1 MVSTIDDFGKST
13 TTINNIK
20 VNDKEIQKSNE
31 EIKKISHSYNLK
43 KQANIR
49 KSLKLFRLKNT
60 LFLNS
65 SNRKSLEKAIK
76 DGKNSFTLVLPKKG
90 IQKFINKNMN
100 TLVIASLVTEKRN
113 DVADAM
119 LSTNVDPYALN
130 YSNRRGNN
138 IGIFMVEAHNN
149 CPQNN
154 DITNYMRIGNVPGVD
169 DHGRLVAKIMR
180 EVSPNSYIYCKG
192 DGADL
197 PNNSDRSGHNGHPSI
212 FVQNYSM
219 GWPQGKNI
227 YGTEFNQHDA
237 DYENEILNHNQIV
250 ITAAGNGDDLNV
262 GTPGKGFN
270 IITVGNYDDATDKIA
285 TNSCYGDPT
294 IGIHKPELSAP
305 GTNIEV
311 TGMDS
316 NSGTSFSAPHV
327 AGFAAD
333 LLSRYSWL
341 RLRPAYFKAL
351 LLASATKP
359 IEGGADKVGLGG
371 LDFYDSVYNSINTR
385 WIGTFNY
392 WKTHDGG
399 TISSKIEKTV
409 YLSAGRDIRAVISWL
424 NDGDYTLAHRNANRP
439 MGKDYDFSVY
449 APNGSFID
457 DSNSWEDS
465 YEVVDFHTNVSG
477 NYKFIITEF
486 VDRDS
491 ATAMHLGLSVSW

>member
-1 MVSTIDDFGKST
+1 
-13 TTINNIK
+13 
-20 VNDKEIQKSNE
+20 
-31 EIKKISHSYNLK
+31 
-43 KQANIR
+43 
-49 KSLKLFRLKNT
+49 
-60 LFLNS
+60 
-65 SNRKSLEKAIK
+65 
-76 DGKNSFTLVLPKKG
+76 
-90 IQKFINKNMN
+90 MN
-100 TLVIASLVTEKRN
+100 
-113 DVADAM
+113 
-119 LSTNVDPYALN
+119 
-130 YSNRRGNN
+130 
-138 IGIFMVEAHNN
+138 
-149 CPQNN
+149 
-154 DITNYMRIGNVPGVD
+154 
-169 DHGRLVAKIMR
+169 
-180 EVSPNSYIYCKG
+180 
-192 DGADL
+192 
-197 PNNSDRSGHNGHPSI
+197 
-212 FVQNYSM
+212 
-219 GWPQGKNI
+219 QGKNKEEGNI
-227 YGTEFNQHDA
+227 FKT
-237 DYENEILNHNQIV
+237 NHNERTYGEV
-250 ITAAGNGDDLNV
+250 KNGDDLNV

-371 LDFYDSVYNSINTR
+371 LDFYDSVYNGQHSWWR
-385 WIGTFNY
+385 GSFDY
-392 WKTHDGG
+392 WKKHDGG
-399 TISSKIEKTV
+399 TIDSKIERTI

-457 DSNSWEDS
+457 DSNSWENS
-465 YEVVDFHTNVSG
+465 YEVVNFHTNVSG

>member
-13 TTINNIK
+13 TTINKIK

-31 EIKKISHSYNLK
+31 EIKKISHRYNLK

-49 KSLKLFRLKNT
+49 KSLKLFKLKNT

-65 SNRKSLEKAIK
+65 SNRKSMEKAIK
-76 DGKNSFTLVLPKKG
+76 EGKNSFTLVLPKKG
-90 IQKFINKNMN
+90 IQKFINKNMD
-100 TLVIASLVTEKRN
+100 TLTLASLVRKKSN
-113 DVADAM
+113 SIDDAM

-138 IGIFMVEAHNN
+138 IGIFMVEAGND

-154 DITNYMRIGNVPGVD
+154 ELANYMRIGNVTGVNN
-169 DHGRLVAKIMR
+169 HARLVAKIMR

-212 FVQNYSM
+212 FVQNYSFA
-219 GWPQGKNI
+219 WDI
-227 YGTEFNQHDA
+227 DDEHYGIEYTQKDA
-237 DYENEILNHNQIV
+237 DYDNEVIDHNQIV
-250 ITAAGNGDDLNV
+250 IVAAGNNHDLKIAS
-262 GTPGKGFN
+262 PGKGFN
-270 IITVGNYDDATDKIA
+270 VITVGNYNDATDKIE
-285 TNSCYGDPT
+285 TSSCYGDPQT
-294 IGIHKPELSAP
+294 SIHKPELSAP
-305 GTNIEV
+305 GKNIKVGNLE
-311 TGMDS
+311 

-341 RLRPAYFKAL
+341 RLRPAYFKAY
-351 LLASATKP
+351 LLASATKS
-359 IEGGADKVGLGG
+359 ITGGADKVGLGG
-371 LDFYDSVYNSINTR
+371 LDFYDSVYNGQHSWWR
-385 WIGTFNY
+385 GSFDY
-392 WKTHDGG
+392 WKKHDGG
-399 TISSKIEKTV
+399 TIDSKIERTI

-457 DSNSWEDS
+457 DSNSWENS
-465 YEVVDFHTNVSG
+465 YEVVNFHTNVSG